1 MRLEQAMREK
11 IHMYDQ
17 CLIALGHDPDMGG
30 RNEEI
35 EDMIFF
41 LETERDRVRTELK
54 DLEDGTHELFTINEI
69 LNNPGNTSNAD
80 IATMLLDMKE

>member
-1 MRLEQAMREK
+1 MREK

-17 CLIALGHDPDMGG
+17 CLIALGYDPDMGG

-54 DLEDGTHELFTINEI
+54 DLEDGTHELFGSVDPRMF
-69 LNNPGNTSNAD
+69 NPGNTSNAD